1 MAHEL
6 PAKLR
11 VTQELLGCNS
21 RKEFCARF
29 RELNPRTEFDLERSH
44 KWMQGRA
51 KPRSARVYDD
61 WARLLGTERSA
72 SWLVAC
78 TLDAFFDEVCQ
89 IFAADPVDL
98 KRRAGIDEQG
108 GTLARVG
115 GAAIHYLCGDYVAYS
130 HAWSPYFH
138 EQLIRG
144 SLQIEPGKGNRFAA
158 RYRETFPSGQVELTG
173 AANLVGRVLHLELHE
188 AGSGAPFYIS
198 VLLSGRPASMLSG
211 VASGATL
218 AGPDPL
224 PSATRIV
231 LIRVPDSRAVEI
243 DRSNGYL
250 MLEPAA
256 LEANFAAAGIRPG
269 GAGRRR
275 GGVPLLPLRRRS
287 AGISSGDPNRARA
300 AGRVLRC
307 CWGKTPDAWSGHD
320 RDRPRACLARHCLL
334 RLGGPATSQCHPTCV
349 RDGLTPRSLVW
360 TTSSR

>member
-21 RKEFCARF
+21 RKELCARF

-78 TLDAFFDEVCQ
+78 TLDAFFDEVCRV
-89 IFAADPVDL
+89 FAADPVDL
-98 KRRAGIDEQG
+98 KRRAGFDEQG

-115 GAAIHYLCGDYVAYS
+115 GAAIHYLCGDYIAYS

-158 RYRETFPSGQVELTG
+158 RYRRTLPSGQVELD
-173 AANLVGRVLHLELHE
+173 RC
-188 AGSGAPFYIS
+188 SQ
-198 VLLSGRPASMLSG
+198 SGRPGAASRVARGRQRRAVLYQCSAVGAPGQHVSG
-211 VASGATL
+211 VGFRRHPG
-218 AGPDPL
+218 GPDPL

-256 LEANFAAAGIRPG
+256 LEANFAAAGSI
-269 GAGRRR
+269 
-275 GGVPLLPLRRRS
+275 RRS
-287 AGISSGDPNRARA
+287 RTPPWRSSSPSSPA
-300 AGRVLRC
+300 AIGRDFIR
-307 CWGKTPDAWSGHD
+307 
-320 RDRPRACLARHCLL
+320 
-334 RLGGPATSQCHPTCV
+334 
-349 RDGLTPRSLVW
+349 
-360 TTSSR
+360 

>member
-61 WARLLGTERSA
+61 WARLLGTERPA

-78 TLDAFFDEVCQ
+78 TLDAFLDEVCQ
-89 IFAADPVDL
+89 VFAADPVDL
-98 KRRAGIDEQG
+98 KRRAGIDEQR

-158 RYRETFPSGQVELTG
+158 RYRETLPSGQVELTG

-250 MLEPAA
+250 TLEPAA
-256 LEANFAAAGIRPG
+256 LEANFAAAGIHPAEPGAAVAEFRSFLSGADRPG
-269 GAGRRR
+269 FHQVTQTEHARLAGFF
-275 GGVPLLPLRRRS
+275 
-287 AGISSGDPNRARA
+287 DA
-300 AGRVLRC
+300 AGVKPPTH
-307 CWGKTPDAWSGHD
+307 GENPTGIG
-320 RDRPRACLARHCLL
+320 LAL
-334 RLGGPATSQCHPTCV
+334 A
-349 RDGLTPRSLVW
+349 
-360 TTSSR
+360 SSAVVS